1 MLKTIPITNIH
12 NCESTPD
19 TSVSPPQLK
28 KVIVKHFVNFPSLAF
43 AKWYWAQSRVAREV
57 KSFYFMFKSN
67 HNTSA

>member
-28 KVIVKHFVNFPSLAF
+28 KVIVKHFVNFPSCCICEMVLGTVN
-43 AKWYWAQSRVAREV
+43 RMARKV
-57 KSFYFMFKSN
+57 
-67 HNTSA
+67 